1 MPEKK
6 LYDLTVDPEFRD
18 LIPPLNE
25 EELKLLEESLVADG
39 CESPLIVWNG
49 VIVDGHNRYAICRK
63 HEIPFAIQE
72 KNFSS
77 RDDAMLWMLR
87 NQLGRRNLNNY
98 QRVELVLKFE
108 PLVKNAAEQ
117 RMMAG
122 KAANPVPTLAQG
134 QTKGRTRDHLSEAA
148 GVSHGTFAKAKKLV
162 QSADEET
169 KRELRAGKVTVN
181 RAYTDLLEKEH
192 EGETKICERCKQEK
206 PLSAFSIPSNRRSFS
221 SVCRDCEK
229 EISAVAKSAAEAAAK
244 PADTAAKPA
253 DIAASSEPPC
263 PIPGMV
269 MHNGA
274 PIHVERPLP
283 DTPEMFRYVAD
294 LVKSCCEEDAF
305 INGNGTAKPTGL
317 LHSVNGAATGVTTA
331 GAAITAD
338 EIIDLIHSVKSGY
351 RKKAVFLLND
361 STVKTLRR
369 LKDGNGQYLWQ
380 PGLKEGQPDKL
391 LSYRLVTSAYM
402 PEVASGAKPVLFGD
416 FSSYWIAD
424 RQGRSFQRLNEL
436 YAATGQIGFRAT
448 QRVDGRL
455 VQSEGLKCLAMKA

>member
-49 VIVDGHNRYAICRK
+49 MIIDGHNRYAICRK
-63 HEIPFAIQE
+63 HDIPFSIQE
-72 KNFSS
+72 KDFSS
-77 RDDAMLWMLR
+77 RDEAMLWMLR

-134 QTKGRTRDHLSEAA
+134 QTKGKTRDHLSEAA

-181 RAYTDLLEKEH
+181 HAYTELLEKEH

-229 EISAVAKSAAEAAAK
+229 EISAAAKSAAEAAAK
-244 PADTAAKPA
+244 PADTAA
-253 DIAASSEPPC
+253 SSEPPC

-269 MHNGA
+269 MRNGA
-274 PIHVERPLP
+274 PIHVETALP
-283 DTPEMFRYVAD
+283 DTPEMFCYVAD
-294 LVKSCCEEDAF
+294 LVKSCCDSYV
-305 INGNGTAKPTGL
+305 IGL
-317 LHSVNGAATGVTTA
+317 
-331 GAAITAD
+331 
-338 EIIDLIHSVKSGY
+338 
-351 RKKAVFLLND
+351 
-361 STVKTLRR
+361 
-369 LKDGNGQYLWQ
+369 
-380 PGLKEGQPDKL
+380 
-391 LSYRLVTSAYM
+391 TSAMRRYS
-402 PEVASGAKPVLFGD
+402 SGMGSEEHNAQILELVRQTNAQVLT
-416 FSSYWIAD
+416 I
-424 RQGRSFQRLNEL
+424 LNE
-436 YAATGQIGFRAT
+436 R
-448 QRVDGRL
+448 
-455 VQSEGLKCLAMKA
+455 MKEQ

>member
-1 MPEKK
+1 M
-6 LYDLTVDPEFRD
+6 
-18 LIPPLNE
+18 
-25 EELKLLEESLVADG
+25 
-39 CESPLIVWNG
+39 
-49 VIVDGHNRYAICRK
+49 IVDGHNRYAICRK

-134 QTKGRTRDHLSEAA
+134 QNKGRTRDHLSEAA

-181 RAYTDLLEKEH
+181 RAYTELLEKEH

-283 DTPEMFRYVAD
+283 DTPEMFCYVAD
-294 LVKSCCEEDAF
+294 LVKSCCDSYV
-305 INGNGTAKPTGL
+305 IGL
-317 LHSVNGAATGVTTA
+317 
-331 GAAITAD
+331 
-338 EIIDLIHSVKSGY
+338 
-351 RKKAVFLLND
+351 
-361 STVKTLRR
+361 
-369 LKDGNGQYLWQ
+369 
-380 PGLKEGQPDKL
+380 
-391 LSYRLVTSAYM
+391 TSAMRRYS
-402 PEVASGAKPVLFGD
+402 SGMGSEEHDAQILELV
-416 FSSYWIAD
+416 
-424 RQGRSFQRLNEL
+424 RQTNAQVMTILNE
-436 YAATGQIGFRAT
+436 R
-448 QRVDGRL
+448 
-455 VQSEGLKCLAMKA
+455 MKEK

>member
-1 MPEKK
+1 MTEKK
-6 LYDLTVDPEFRD
+6 VYELTVDPEFRD

-63 HEIPFAIQE
+63 HGIPFSIQE
-72 KNFSS
+72 KNFSN

-87 NQLGRRNLNNY
+87 NQLGRRNLNSY

-134 QTKGRTRDHLSEAA
+134 QTKGKTRDHLSEAA

-181 RAYTDLLEKEH
+181 RAYTELLEKEH

-229 EISAVAKSAAEAAAK
+229 EISAVAKIAAEA
-244 PADTAAKPA
+244 AAKPA

-294 LVKSCCEEDAF
+294 LVKSCGDSYV
-305 INGNGTAKPTGL
+305 IGL
-317 LHSVNGAATGVTTA
+317 
-331 GAAITAD
+331 
-338 EIIDLIHSVKSGY
+338 
-351 RKKAVFLLND
+351 
-361 STVKTLRR
+361 
-369 LKDGNGQYLWQ
+369 
-380 PGLKEGQPDKL
+380 
-391 LSYRLVTSAYM
+391 TSAMRRYS
-402 PEVASGAKPVLFGD
+402 SGMGSEEHNAQILEMVRRTNEQVLT
-416 FSSYWIAD
+416 I
-424 RQGRSFQRLNEL
+424 LNE
-436 YAATGQIGFRAT
+436 RM
-448 QRVDGRL
+448 
-455 VQSEGLKCLAMKA
+455 EEK

>member
-72 KNFSS
+72 KDFSS
-77 RDDAMLWMLR
+77 RDEAMLWMLR

-134 QTKGRTRDHLSEAA
+134 QTKGKTRDHLSEAA

-181 RAYTDLLEKEH
+181 RAYTELLEKEH

-206 PLSAFSIPSNRRSFS
+206 PLSAFSIPFNRRSFS

-229 EISAVAKSAAEAAAK
+229 EISAVAKSAAEA
-244 PADTAAKPA
+244 AAKPA

-294 LVKSCCEEDAF
+294 LVKSCCDSYV
-305 INGNGTAKPTGL
+305 IGL
-317 LHSVNGAATGVTTA
+317 
-331 GAAITAD
+331 
-338 EIIDLIHSVKSGY
+338 
-351 RKKAVFLLND
+351 
-361 STVKTLRR
+361 
-369 LKDGNGQYLWQ
+369 
-380 PGLKEGQPDKL
+380 
-391 LSYRLVTSAYM
+391 TSAMRRYS
-402 PEVASGAKPVLFGD
+402 SGMGSEEHNAQILEMVRRTNEQVLT
-416 FSSYWIAD
+416 I
-424 RQGRSFQRLNEL
+424 LNE
-436 YAATGQIGFRAT
+436 RM
-448 QRVDGRL
+448 
-455 VQSEGLKCLAMKA
+455 EEK

>member
-181 RAYTDLLEKEH
+181 RAYTELLEKKH

-294 LVKSCCEEDAF
+294 LVKSCCDSYV
-305 INGNGTAKPTGL
+305 IGL
-317 LHSVNGAATGVTTA
+317 
-331 GAAITAD
+331 
-338 EIIDLIHSVKSGY
+338 
-351 RKKAVFLLND
+351 
-361 STVKTLRR
+361 
-369 LKDGNGQYLWQ
+369 
-380 PGLKEGQPDKL
+380 
-391 LSYRLVTSAYM
+391 TSAMRRYS
-402 PEVASGAKPVLFGD
+402 SGMGSEEHDAQILELV
-416 FSSYWIAD
+416 
-424 RQGRSFQRLNEL
+424 RQTNEQALSILNE
-436 YAATGQIGFRAT
+436 R
-448 QRVDGRL
+448 
-455 VQSEGLKCLAMKA
+455 MKEQ

>member
-6 LYDLTVDPEFRD
+6 LYDLAVDPEFRD

-39 CESPLIVWNG
+39 CESPLTVWNG
-49 VIVDGHNRYAICRK
+49 VIIDGHNRYAICRK
-63 HEIPFAIQE
+63 HGIPFSIQE

-87 NQLGRRNLNNY
+87 NQLGRRNLNSY

-117 RMMAG
+117 RMLAG

-134 QTKGRTRDHLSEAA
+134 QTKGKTRDHLSEAA
-148 GVSHGTFAKAKKLV
+148 GVLHGTFAKAKKLV

-181 RAYTDLLEKEH
+181 RAYTELLEKEH

-229 EISAVAKSAAEAAAK
+229 ENSAVAKSAAEA
-244 PADTAAKPA
+244 AAKPA

-294 LVKSCCEEDAF
+294 LVKSCCDSYV
-305 INGNGTAKPTGL
+305 IGL
-317 LHSVNGAATGVTTA
+317 
-331 GAAITAD
+331 
-338 EIIDLIHSVKSGY
+338 
-351 RKKAVFLLND
+351 
-361 STVKTLRR
+361 
-369 LKDGNGQYLWQ
+369 
-380 PGLKEGQPDKL
+380 
-391 LSYRLVTSAYM
+391 TSAMRRYS
-402 PEVASGAKPVLFGD
+402 SGMGSEEHNAQILEMVRRTNAQVLT
-416 FSSYWIAD
+416 I
-424 RQGRSFQRLNEL
+424 LNKRME
-436 YAATGQIGFRAT
+436 
-448 QRVDGRL
+448 
-455 VQSEGLKCLAMKA
+455 EK

>member
-244 PADTAAKPA
+244 PADTAA
-253 DIAASSEPPC
+253 SSEPPC

-283 DTPEMFRYVAD
+283 DTPEMFCYVAD
-294 LVKSCCEEDAF
+294 LVKSCCDSYV
-305 INGNGTAKPTGL
+305 IGL
-317 LHSVNGAATGVTTA
+317 
-331 GAAITAD
+331 
-338 EIIDLIHSVKSGY
+338 
-351 RKKAVFLLND
+351 
-361 STVKTLRR
+361 
-369 LKDGNGQYLWQ
+369 
-380 PGLKEGQPDKL
+380 
-391 LSYRLVTSAYM
+391 TSAMRRYS
-402 PEVASGAKPVLFGD
+402 SGMGSEEHDAQILELVRQTNAQVLT
-416 FSSYWIAD
+416 I
-424 RQGRSFQRLNEL
+424 LNE
-436 YAATGQIGFRAT
+436 R
-448 QRVDGRL
+448 
-455 VQSEGLKCLAMKA
+455 MKEK

>member
-6 LYDLTVDPEFRD
+6 VYDLTVDPEFRD

-39 CESPLIVWNG
+39 CESPLIVWKG
-49 VIVDGHNRYAICRK
+49 VIIDGHNRYMICQK
-63 HEIPFAIQE
+63 HDIPFSIQE
-72 KNFSS
+72 KHFDT
-77 RDDAMLWMLR
+77 REEVMLWMLR

-122 KAANPVPTLAQG
+122 KAANPVPTLALG

-181 RAYTDLLEKEH
+181 RAYTELLEKEH

-206 PLSAFSIPSNRRSFS
+206 SLSAFSIPSNRRSFS

-229 EISAVAKSAAEAAAK
+229 EISAVAKSAAEA
-244 PADTAAKPA
+244 AAKPA

-294 LVKSCCEEDAF
+294 LVKSCCDSYV
-305 INGNGTAKPTGL
+305 IGL
-317 LHSVNGAATGVTTA
+317 
-331 GAAITAD
+331 
-338 EIIDLIHSVKSGY
+338 
-351 RKKAVFLLND
+351 
-361 STVKTLRR
+361 
-369 LKDGNGQYLWQ
+369 
-380 PGLKEGQPDKL
+380 
-391 LSYRLVTSAYM
+391 TSAMRRYSNGM
-402 PEVASGAKPVLFGD
+402 GSEEHNAQILEMVRRTNAQVLT
-416 FSSYWIAD
+416 I
-424 RQGRSFQRLNEL
+424 LNKRMEE
-436 YAATGQIGFRAT
+436 Q
-448 QRVDGRL
+448 
-455 VQSEGLKCLAMKA
+455 

>member
-6 LYDLTVDPEFRD
+6 LYDLAVDPEFRD

-39 CESPLIVWNG
+39 CESPLTVWNG
-49 VIVDGHNRYAICRK
+49 VIIDGHNRYAICRK
-63 HEIPFAIQE
+63 HGIPFSIQE

-87 NQLGRRNLNNY
+87 NQLGRRNLNSY

-108 PLVKNAAEQ
+108 PLVKRAAEQ
-117 RMMAG
+117 RMLAG

-134 QTKGRTRDHLSEAA
+134 QTKGKTRDHLSEAA

-181 RAYTDLLEKEH
+181 RAYTELLEKEH

-206 PLSAFSIPSNRRSFS
+206 PLSAFLIPSNRRGFS

-244 PADTAAKPA
+244 TAGATEKMT
-253 DIAASSEPPC
+253 DASKSEPPC

-294 LVKSCCEEDAF
+294 LVKSCCDSYV
-305 INGNGTAKPTGL
+305 IGL
-317 LHSVNGAATGVTTA
+317 
-331 GAAITAD
+331 
-338 EIIDLIHSVKSGY
+338 
-351 RKKAVFLLND
+351 
-361 STVKTLRR
+361 
-369 LKDGNGQYLWQ
+369 
-380 PGLKEGQPDKL
+380 
-391 LSYRLVTSAYM
+391 TSAMRRYS
-402 PEVASGAKPVLFGD
+402 SGMGSEEHNAQILEMVRRTNAQVLT
-416 FSSYWIAD
+416 I
-424 RQGRSFQRLNEL
+424 LNKRME
-436 YAATGQIGFRAT
+436 
-448 QRVDGRL
+448 
-455 VQSEGLKCLAMKA
+455 EK

>member
-72 KNFSS
+72 KDFSS

-87 NQLGRRNLNNY
+87 NQLGRRNLNDY
-98 QRVELVLKFE
+98 QRGEMVLVLKRQ
-108 PLVKNAAEQ
+108 LASVAEMKM
-117 RMMAG
+117 RAG
-122 KAANPVPTLAQG
+122 IRSTDNPGTNLSQGAEERKTLSQLA
-134 QTKGRTRDHLSEAA
+134 KLA
-148 GVSHGTFAKAKKLV
+148 GVSGTQMKKIDKLAN
-162 QSADEET
+162 SADEAT
-169 KRELRAGKVTVN
+169 KAKLRKGEVSVH

-206 PLSAFSIPSNRRSFS
+206 PLSAFSIPSNRRGFS

-244 PADTAAKPA
+244 TTDAAVKTADT
-253 DIAASSEPPC
+253 SSKAEPPC

-274 PIHVERPLP
+274 PIHVEMALP
-283 DTPEMFRYVAD
+283 DTPEMFCYVAD
-294 LVKSCCEEDAF
+294 LVKSCCDSYV
-305 INGNGTAKPTGL
+305 IGL
-317 LHSVNGAATGVTTA
+317 
-331 GAAITAD
+331 
-338 EIIDLIHSVKSGY
+338 
-351 RKKAVFLLND
+351 
-361 STVKTLRR
+361 
-369 LKDGNGQYLWQ
+369 
-380 PGLKEGQPDKL
+380 
-391 LSYRLVTSAYM
+391 TSAMRRYS
-402 PEVASGAKPVLFGD
+402 SGMGSEEHNAQILEMVRRTNAQVLT
-416 FSSYWIAD
+416 I
-424 RQGRSFQRLNEL
+424 LNKRME
-436 YAATGQIGFRAT
+436 
-448 QRVDGRL
+448 
-455 VQSEGLKCLAMKA
+455 EK

>member
-6 LYDLTVDPEFRD
+6 LYDLAVDPEFRD

-87 NQLGRRNLNNY
+87 NQLGRRNLNSY

-181 RAYTDLLEKEH
+181 RAYTELLEKEH

-244 PADTAAKPA
+244 PAD
-253 DIAASSEPPC
+253 IAASSEPPC

-294 LVKSCCEEDAF
+294 LVKSCCDSYV
-305 INGNGTAKPTGL
+305 IGL
-317 LHSVNGAATGVTTA
+317 
-331 GAAITAD
+331 
-338 EIIDLIHSVKSGY
+338 
-351 RKKAVFLLND
+351 
-361 STVKTLRR
+361 
-369 LKDGNGQYLWQ
+369 
-380 PGLKEGQPDKL
+380 
-391 LSYRLVTSAYM
+391 TSAMRRYS
-402 PEVASGAKPVLFGD
+402 SGMGSEEHNAQILEMVRRTNAQVLT
-416 FSSYWIAD
+416 I
-424 RQGRSFQRLNEL
+424 LNE
-436 YAATGQIGFRAT
+436 RM
-448 QRVDGRL
+448 
-455 VQSEGLKCLAMKA
+455 EEK

>member
-181 RAYTDLLEKEH
+181 RAYTELLEKEH

-244 PADTAAKPA
+244 PAD
-253 DIAASSEPPC
+253 IAASSEPPC

-269 MHNGA
+269 IHNGA

-294 LVKSCCEEDAF
+294 LVKSCCDSYV
-305 INGNGTAKPTGL
+305 IGL
-317 LHSVNGAATGVTTA
+317 
-331 GAAITAD
+331 
-338 EIIDLIHSVKSGY
+338 
-351 RKKAVFLLND
+351 
-361 STVKTLRR
+361 
-369 LKDGNGQYLWQ
+369 
-380 PGLKEGQPDKL
+380 
-391 LSYRLVTSAYM
+391 TSAMRRYS
-402 PEVASGAKPVLFGD
+402 SGMGSEEHNAQILDMVRRTNEQVLT
-416 FSSYWIAD
+416 I
-424 RQGRSFQRLNEL
+424 LNE
-436 YAATGQIGFRAT
+436 
-448 QRVDGRL
+448 RL
-455 VQSEGLKCLAMKA
+455 EEK

>member
-181 RAYTDLLEKEH
+181 RAYTELLEKEH

-244 PADTAAKPA
+244 PAD
-253 DIAASSEPPC
+253 IAASSEPPC

-294 LVKSCCEEDAF
+294 LVKSCCDSYV
-305 INGNGTAKPTGL
+305 IGL
-317 LHSVNGAATGVTTA
+317 
-331 GAAITAD
+331 
-338 EIIDLIHSVKSGY
+338 
-351 RKKAVFLLND
+351 
-361 STVKTLRR
+361 
-369 LKDGNGQYLWQ
+369 
-380 PGLKEGQPDKL
+380 
-391 LSYRLVTSAYM
+391 TSAMRRYS
-402 PEVASGAKPVLFGD
+402 SGMGSEEHNAQILEMVRRTNEQVLT
-416 FSSYWIAD
+416 I
-424 RQGRSFQRLNEL
+424 LNE
-436 YAATGQIGFRAT
+436 RM
-448 QRVDGRL
+448 
-455 VQSEGLKCLAMKA
+455 EEK

>member
-39 CESPLIVWNG
+39 CESPLIVWHG
-49 VIVDGHNRYAICRK
+49 VIIDGHNRYAICRK
-63 HEIPFAIQE
+63 HGIPFSIQE

-87 NQLGRRNLNNY
+87 NQLGRRNLNSY

-134 QTKGRTRDHLSEAA
+134 QAKGKTRDHLSEAA

-181 RAYTDLLEKEH
+181 RAYTELLEKEH

-244 PADTAAKPA
+244 PAD
-253 DIAASSEPPC
+253 IAASSEPPC

-274 PIHVERPLP
+274 PIHVETALP
-283 DTPEMFRYVAD
+283 DTPEMFCYVAD
-294 LVKSCCEEDAF
+294 LVKSCCDSYV
-305 INGNGTAKPTGL
+305 IGL
-317 LHSVNGAATGVTTA
+317 
-331 GAAITAD
+331 
-338 EIIDLIHSVKSGY
+338 
-351 RKKAVFLLND
+351 
-361 STVKTLRR
+361 
-369 LKDGNGQYLWQ
+369 
-380 PGLKEGQPDKL
+380 
-391 LSYRLVTSAYM
+391 TSAMRRYS
-402 PEVASGAKPVLFGD
+402 SGMGSEEHDAQILEMVRRTNAQVMT
-416 FSSYWIAD
+416 I
-424 RQGRSFQRLNEL
+424 LNE
-436 YAATGQIGFRAT
+436 RM
-448 QRVDGRL
+448 
-455 VQSEGLKCLAMKA
+455 EEK

>member
-25 EELKLLEESLVADG
+25 EELKLLEESLVTDG

-49 VIVDGHNRYAICRK
+49 VIIDGHNRYAICRK
-63 HEIPFAIQE
+63 HDVPFSIQE
-72 KNFSS
+72 KDFSS
-77 RDDAMLWMLR
+77 RDEAMLWMLR

-134 QTKGRTRDHLSEAA
+134 QTKGKTRDHLSEAA

-181 RAYTDLLEKEH
+181 RAYTELLEKEH

-206 PLSAFSIPSNRRSFS
+206 PLSAFSIPSNRHSFS

-229 EISAVAKSAAEAAAK
+229 EISAVAKSAAEA
-244 PADTAAKPA
+244 AAKPA

-294 LVKSCCEEDAF
+294 LVKSCCDSYV
-305 INGNGTAKPTGL
+305 IGL
-317 LHSVNGAATGVTTA
+317 
-331 GAAITAD
+331 
-338 EIIDLIHSVKSGY
+338 
-351 RKKAVFLLND
+351 
-361 STVKTLRR
+361 
-369 LKDGNGQYLWQ
+369 
-380 PGLKEGQPDKL
+380 
-391 LSYRLVTSAYM
+391 TSAMRRYS
-402 PEVASGAKPVLFGD
+402 SGMGSDEHDAQILELVRQTNAQVLT
-416 FSSYWIAD
+416 I
-424 RQGRSFQRLNEL
+424 LNE
-436 YAATGQIGFRAT
+436 R
-448 QRVDGRL
+448 
-455 VQSEGLKCLAMKA
+455 MKEK

>member
-39 CESPLIVWNG
+39 CESPIIVWNG
-49 VIVDGHNRYAICRK
+49 AIIDGHNRYAICRK
-63 HEIPFAIQE
+63 HDIPFSIQE
-72 KNFSS
+72 KHFDT
-77 RDDAMLWMLR
+77 RDEVMLWMLR

-181 RAYTDLLEKEH
+181 RAYTELLEKEH

-229 EISAVAKSAAEAAAK
+229 EISAAAKSAAEAAAK
-244 PADTAAKPA
+244 PAD
-253 DIAASSEPPC
+253 IAASSEPLC

-274 PIHVERPLP
+274 PIHVETALP
-283 DTPEMFRYVAD
+283 DTPEMFCYVAD
-294 LVKSCCEEDAF
+294 LVKSCCDSYV
-305 INGNGTAKPTGL
+305 IGL
-317 LHSVNGAATGVTTA
+317 
-331 GAAITAD
+331 
-338 EIIDLIHSVKSGY
+338 
-351 RKKAVFLLND
+351 
-361 STVKTLRR
+361 
-369 LKDGNGQYLWQ
+369 
-380 PGLKEGQPDKL
+380 
-391 LSYRLVTSAYM
+391 TSAMRRYS
-402 PEVASGAKPVLFGD
+402 SGMGSEEHDAQILELVRQTNEQVLT
-416 FSSYWIAD
+416 I
-424 RQGRSFQRLNEL
+424 LNE
-436 YAATGQIGFRAT
+436 R
-448 QRVDGRL
+448 
-455 VQSEGLKCLAMKA
+455 MKEK

>member
-1 MPEKK
+1 MTEKK
-6 LYDLTVDPEFRD
+6 VYDLTVDPEFRD

-25 EELKLLEESLVADG
+25 EELKLLEASIVADG

-72 KNFSS
+72 KDFSS

-87 NQLGRRNLNNY
+87 NQLGRRNLNSY

-181 RAYTDLLEKEH
+181 RAYTELLEKEH

-274 PIHVERPLP
+274 PIHVETALP
-283 DTPEMFRYVAD
+283 DTPEMFCYVAD
-294 LVKSCCEEDAF
+294 LVKSCCDSYV
-305 INGNGTAKPTGL
+305 IGL
-317 LHSVNGAATGVTTA
+317 
-331 GAAITAD
+331 
-338 EIIDLIHSVKSGY
+338 
-351 RKKAVFLLND
+351 
-361 STVKTLRR
+361 
-369 LKDGNGQYLWQ
+369 
-380 PGLKEGQPDKL
+380 
-391 LSYRLVTSAYM
+391 TSAMRRYS
-402 PEVASGAKPVLFGD
+402 SGMGSEEHNAQILEMVRRTNAQVLT
-416 FSSYWIAD
+416 I
-424 RQGRSFQRLNEL
+424 LNE
-436 YAATGQIGFRAT
+436 RM
-448 QRVDGRL
+448 
-455 VQSEGLKCLAMKA
+455 EEK

>member
-6 LYDLTVDPEFRD
+6 VYDLTVDPEFRD

-39 CESPLIVWNG
+39 CESPLIVWKG
-49 VIVDGHNRYAICRK
+49 VIIDGHNRYMICQK
-63 HEIPFAIQE
+63 HDIPFSIQE
-72 KNFSS
+72 KHFDT
-77 RDDAMLWMLR
+77 REEVMLWMLR

-108 PLVKNAAEQ
+108 PLVKSAAEQ
-117 RMMAG
+117 RMLAG
-122 KAANPVPTLAQG
+122 KVANPVPTLAQG
-134 QTKGRTRDHLSEAA
+134 QTKGKTRDHLSEAA

-181 RAYTDLLEKEH
+181 RAYTELLEKEH

-206 PLSAFSIPSNRRSFS
+206 SLSAFSIPSNRRSFS

-229 EISAVAKSAAEAAAK
+229 EISAVAKSAAEA
-244 PADTAAKPA
+244 AAKPA

-294 LVKSCCEEDAF
+294 LVKSCCDSYV
-305 INGNGTAKPTGL
+305 IGL
-317 LHSVNGAATGVTTA
+317 
-331 GAAITAD
+331 
-338 EIIDLIHSVKSGY
+338 
-351 RKKAVFLLND
+351 
-361 STVKTLRR
+361 
-369 LKDGNGQYLWQ
+369 
-380 PGLKEGQPDKL
+380 
-391 LSYRLVTSAYM
+391 TSAMRRYS
-402 PEVASGAKPVLFGD
+402 SGMGSEEHNAQILEMVCRTNAQVLT
-416 FSSYWIAD
+416 I
-424 RQGRSFQRLNEL
+424 LNKRME
-436 YAATGQIGFRAT
+436 
-448 QRVDGRL
+448 
-455 VQSEGLKCLAMKA
+455 EK

>member
-25 EELKLLEESLVADG
+25 EELKLLEASIVADG

-49 VIVDGHNRYAICRK
+49 VIIDGHNRYMICRK

-72 KNFSS
+72 KDFSS
-77 RDDAMLWMLR
+77 RDEAMLWMLR

-108 PLVKNAAEQ
+108 PLVKSAAEQ
-117 RMMAG
+117 RMLAG

-134 QTKGRTRDHLSEAA
+134 QTKGKTRDHLSEAA

-181 RAYTDLLEKEH
+181 RAYTELLEKEH

-244 PADTAAKPA
+244 PAD
-253 DIAASSEPPC
+253 IAASSEPPC

-274 PIHVERPLP
+274 PIHVETALP
-283 DTPEMFRYVAD
+283 DTPEMFCYVAD
-294 LVKSCCEEDAF
+294 LVKSCCDSYV
-305 INGNGTAKPTGL
+305 IGL
-317 LHSVNGAATGVTTA
+317 
-331 GAAITAD
+331 
-338 EIIDLIHSVKSGY
+338 
-351 RKKAVFLLND
+351 
-361 STVKTLRR
+361 
-369 LKDGNGQYLWQ
+369 
-380 PGLKEGQPDKL
+380 
-391 LSYRLVTSAYM
+391 TSAMRRYS
-402 PEVASGAKPVLFGD
+402 SGMGSEEHDAQILELVRQTNAQVLT
-416 FSSYWIAD
+416 I
-424 RQGRSFQRLNEL
+424 LNK
-436 YAATGQIGFRAT
+436 R
-448 QRVDGRL
+448 
-455 VQSEGLKCLAMKA
+455 MKEQ

>member
-6 LYDLTVDPEFRD
+6 LHDLTVDPEFRD

-25 EELKLLEESLVADG
+25 EELKLLEVSLVADG

-63 HEIPFAIQE
+63 HDIPFSIQK

-181 RAYTDLLEKEH
+181 RAYTELLEKEH

-229 EISAVAKSAAEAAAK
+229 EISVVAKSAAEA
-244 PADTAAKPA
+244 AAKPA

-274 PIHVERPLP
+274 PIHVETALP
-283 DTPEMFRYVAD
+283 DTPEMFCYVAD
-294 LVKSCCEEDAF
+294 LVKSCCDSYV
-305 INGNGTAKPTGL
+305 IGL
-317 LHSVNGAATGVTTA
+317 
-331 GAAITAD
+331 
-338 EIIDLIHSVKSGY
+338 
-351 RKKAVFLLND
+351 
-361 STVKTLRR
+361 
-369 LKDGNGQYLWQ
+369 
-380 PGLKEGQPDKL
+380 
-391 LSYRLVTSAYM
+391 TSAMRRYS
-402 PEVASGAKPVLFGD
+402 SGMGSEEHDAQILELVRRTNAQVLT
-416 FSSYWIAD
+416 I
-424 RQGRSFQRLNEL
+424 LNE
-436 YAATGQIGFRAT
+436 RM
-448 QRVDGRL
+448 
-455 VQSEGLKCLAMKA
+455 EEK

>member
-1 MPEKK
+1 MTEKK
-6 LYDLTVDPEFRD
+6 VYDLTVDPEFRD

-181 RAYTDLLEKEH
+181 RAYTELLEKEH

-244 PADTAAKPA
+244 PAD
-253 DIAASSEPPC
+253 IAASSEPPC

-274 PIHVERPLP
+274 PIHVETALP
-283 DTPEMFRYVAD
+283 DTPEMFCYVAD
-294 LVKSCCEEDAF
+294 LVKSCCDSYV
-305 INGNGTAKPTGL
+305 IGL
-317 LHSVNGAATGVTTA
+317 
-331 GAAITAD
+331 
-338 EIIDLIHSVKSGY
+338 
-351 RKKAVFLLND
+351 
-361 STVKTLRR
+361 
-369 LKDGNGQYLWQ
+369 
-380 PGLKEGQPDKL
+380 
-391 LSYRLVTSAYM
+391 TSAMRRYS
-402 PEVASGAKPVLFGD
+402 SGMGSEEHNAQILEMVRRTNAQVLT
-416 FSSYWIAD
+416 I
-424 RQGRSFQRLNEL
+424 LNE
-436 YAATGQIGFRAT
+436 RM
-448 QRVDGRL
+448 
-455 VQSEGLKCLAMKA
+455 EEK

>member
-1 MPEKK
+1 MTEKK
-6 LYDLTVDPEFRD
+6 VYELTVDSEFRD

-25 EELKLLEESLVADG
+25 EELKLLEESIVADG

-49 VIVDGHNRYAICRK
+49 VIVDGHNRYAVCRK

-72 KNFSS
+72 KDFSS

-87 NQLGRRNLNNY
+87 NQLGRRNLNSY

-181 RAYTDLLEKEH
+181 RAYTELLEKEH

-244 PADTAAKPA
+244 PAD
-253 DIAASSEPPC
+253 IAASSEPPC

-294 LVKSCCEEDAF
+294 LVKSCCDSYV
-305 INGNGTAKPTGL
+305 IGL
-317 LHSVNGAATGVTTA
+317 
-331 GAAITAD
+331 
-338 EIIDLIHSVKSGY
+338 
-351 RKKAVFLLND
+351 
-361 STVKTLRR
+361 
-369 LKDGNGQYLWQ
+369 
-380 PGLKEGQPDKL
+380 
-391 LSYRLVTSAYM
+391 TSAMRRYS
-402 PEVASGAKPVLFGD
+402 SGMGSEEHNAQILEMVRRTNEQVLT
-416 FSSYWIAD
+416 I
-424 RQGRSFQRLNEL
+424 LNE
-436 YAATGQIGFRAT
+436 RM
-448 QRVDGRL
+448 
-455 VQSEGLKCLAMKA
+455 EEK

>member
-72 KNFSS
+72 KDFSS
-77 RDDAMLWMLR
+77 RDHAMLWMLR
-87 NQLGRRNLNNY
+87 NQLGRRNLNSY

-108 PLVKNAAEQ
+108 PLVKNVAEQ

-181 RAYTDLLEKEH
+181 RAYTELLEKEH

-274 PIHVERPLP
+274 PIHVETALP

-294 LVKSCCEEDAF
+294 LVKSCCDSYV
-305 INGNGTAKPTGL
+305 IGL
-317 LHSVNGAATGVTTA
+317 
-331 GAAITAD
+331 
-338 EIIDLIHSVKSGY
+338 
-351 RKKAVFLLND
+351 
-361 STVKTLRR
+361 
-369 LKDGNGQYLWQ
+369 
-380 PGLKEGQPDKL
+380 
-391 LSYRLVTSAYM
+391 TSAMRRYS
-402 PEVASGAKPVLFGD
+402 SGMGSEEHNAQILEMVRRTNEQVLT
-416 FSSYWIAD
+416 I
-424 RQGRSFQRLNEL
+424 LNE
-436 YAATGQIGFRAT
+436 RM
-448 QRVDGRL
+448 
-455 VQSEGLKCLAMKA
+455 EEK

>member
-39 CESPLIVWNG
+39 CESPLIVWNS

-108 PLVKNAAEQ
+108 PLVKSAAEQ
-117 RMMAG
+117 RMLAG
-122 KAANPVPTLAQG
+122 KVANPVPTLAQG
-134 QTKGRTRDHLSEAA
+134 QTKGKTRDHLSEAA

-181 RAYTDLLEKEH
+181 RAYTELLEKEH

-206 PLSAFSIPSNRRSFS
+206 SLSAFSIPSNRRSFS

-229 EISAVAKSAAEAAAK
+229 EISAVAKSAAEA
-244 PADTAAKPA
+244 AAKPA

-294 LVKSCCEEDAF
+294 LVKSCCDSYV
-305 INGNGTAKPTGL
+305 IGL
-317 LHSVNGAATGVTTA
+317 
-331 GAAITAD
+331 
-338 EIIDLIHSVKSGY
+338 
-351 RKKAVFLLND
+351 
-361 STVKTLRR
+361 
-369 LKDGNGQYLWQ
+369 
-380 PGLKEGQPDKL
+380 
-391 LSYRLVTSAYM
+391 TSAMRRYS
-402 PEVASGAKPVLFGD
+402 SGMGSEEHNAQILEMVRRTNEQVLT
-416 FSSYWIAD
+416 I
-424 RQGRSFQRLNEL
+424 LNERM
-436 YAATGQIGFRAT
+436 G
-448 QRVDGRL
+448 
-455 VQSEGLKCLAMKA
+455 EK

>member
-25 EELKLLEESLVADG
+25 EELKLLEASIVADG

-49 VIVDGHNRYAICRK
+49 VIIDGHNRYMICRK

-72 KNFSS
+72 KDFSS
-77 RDDAMLWMLR
+77 RDEAMLWMLR

-108 PLVKNAAEQ
+108 PLVKSAAEQ
-117 RMMAG
+117 RMLAG

-134 QTKGRTRDHLSEAA
+134 QTKGKTRDHLSEAA

-181 RAYTDLLEKEH
+181 RAYTELLEKEH

-263 PIPGMV
+263 PIPGMA

-294 LVKSCCEEDAF
+294 LVKSCCDSYV
-305 INGNGTAKPTGL
+305 IGL
-317 LHSVNGAATGVTTA
+317 
-331 GAAITAD
+331 
-338 EIIDLIHSVKSGY
+338 
-351 RKKAVFLLND
+351 
-361 STVKTLRR
+361 
-369 LKDGNGQYLWQ
+369 
-380 PGLKEGQPDKL
+380 
-391 LSYRLVTSAYM
+391 TSAMRRYS
-402 PEVASGAKPVLFGD
+402 SGMGSEEHNAQILEMVRRTNAQVLT
-416 FSSYWIAD
+416 I
-424 RQGRSFQRLNEL
+424 LNE
-436 YAATGQIGFRAT
+436 RM
-448 QRVDGRL
+448 
-455 VQSEGLKCLAMKA
+455 EEK

>member
-181 RAYTDLLEKEH
+181 RAYTELLEKEH

-244 PADTAAKPA
+244 PADTAA
-253 DIAASSEPPC
+253 SSEPPC

-283 DTPEMFRYVAD
+283 DTPEMFCYVAD
-294 LVKSCCEEDAF
+294 LVKSCCDSYV
-305 INGNGTAKPTGL
+305 IGL
-317 LHSVNGAATGVTTA
+317 
-331 GAAITAD
+331 
-338 EIIDLIHSVKSGY
+338 
-351 RKKAVFLLND
+351 
-361 STVKTLRR
+361 
-369 LKDGNGQYLWQ
+369 
-380 PGLKEGQPDKL
+380 
-391 LSYRLVTSAYM
+391 TSAMRRYS
-402 PEVASGAKPVLFGD
+402 SGMGSEEHNAQILEMVRRTNEQVLT
-416 FSSYWIAD
+416 I
-424 RQGRSFQRLNEL
+424 LNE
-436 YAATGQIGFRAT
+436 RM
-448 QRVDGRL
+448 
-455 VQSEGLKCLAMKA
+455 EEK